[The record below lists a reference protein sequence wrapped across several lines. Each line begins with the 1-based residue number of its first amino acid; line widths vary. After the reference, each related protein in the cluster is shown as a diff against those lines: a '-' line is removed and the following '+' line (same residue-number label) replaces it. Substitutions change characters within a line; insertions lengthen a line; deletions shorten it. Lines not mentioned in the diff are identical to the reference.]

1 MKNKFGHIEG
11 FPEGTLF
18 NNRFEIKKAGL
29 HNHRINGI
37 SRVAGIGSDCIVL
50 NGGYIDDQD
59 SGYEVLYTGEGG
71 RKRNSNKHTFDQP
84 FLRGNLDLSKNKY
97 SGLPIRVIRGYKHFE
112 KKYTPKTGYRY
123 DGLYFLEDYYPR
135 KGEHGFRIWTYK
147 LVKELNTNLP
157 PSRDAESPAPRKK
170 QTTNQIQRSQI
181 IPQKLKEDYDY
192 RCQVCDIK
200 LQAHDIPYA
209 VGAHIKGL
217 GSPHDGPDVK
227 ENMLILCP
235 NDHYLFD
242 AYAFSISDDFSL
254 IGISG
259 NLTVKRNH
267 SIDLEYIKY
276 HREKYMLASR
286 QMNGN

>member
-1 MKNKFGHIEG
+1 
-11 FPEGTLF
+11 
-18 NNRFEIKKAGL
+18 
-29 HNHRINGI
+29 
-37 SRVAGIGSDCIVL
+37 
-50 NGGYIDDQD
+50 
-59 SGYEVLYTGEGG
+59 
-71 RKRNSNKHTFDQP
+71 
-84 FLRGNLDLSKNKY
+84 
-97 SGLPIRVIRGYKHFE
+97 
-112 KKYTPKTGYRY
+112 
-123 DGLYFLEDYYPR
+123 
-135 KGEHGFRIWTYK
+135 
-147 LVKELNTNLP
+147 
-157 PSRDAESPAPRKK
+157 
-170 QTTNQIQRSQI
+170 
-181 IPQKLKEDYDY
+181 
-192 RCQVCDIK
+192 VCDIK